1 MHNTPRMHNT
11 HGSLSIWFFIGVLL
25 TAYGLLITGAG
36 IYELASPPPNP
47 VVLANLHAPIWWGVV
62 LLAIGLF
69 YFIRFF
75 PRKH

>member
-1 MHNTPRMHNT
+1 MHNA

-25 TAYGLLITGAG
+25 TAYGILITGTG
-36 IYELASPPPNP
+36 LYELASPPENP
-47 VVLANLHAPIWWGVV
+47 VVLANLHAPIWWGAV
-62 LLAIGLF
+62 LLIVGLF